1 MKVLMFGWEFPP
13 HISGGLGTACFGLTR
28 SLVAQGVDI
37 TFVLPKVKQMPGK
50 PAAQSHVT
58 LVDAG
63 SVPPPK
69 AAPGRPAAQSVPG
82 IVRSWHRQMEWLEVD
97 SPLAPYLSPETY
109 GHEFTGRETA
119 VESTARTEHL
129 RWLDQAAQSAD
140 GLLHFSGDYAGDLLG
155 EVMRYG
161 LVGARLGAT
170 ETFDVIHAHDWMA
183 ALAGSSAK
191 EASGKPLVFHV
202 HATEFDRCGD
212 HGDERVMA
220 LERLGMERADK
231 VVAVSHRTKQT
242 VMEKYGIPEWKIKVV
257 HNAVEK
263 DSAVHRSDIPFRFR
277 DKIVLFLGRI
287 THQKG
292 PEYFIDAARIVLD
305 RWRHRKSEWKADGV
319 DGVRFV
325 MAGSG
330 DMLPRMIER
339 AAGFKMVDRF
349 HFTGF
354 LRGADVDRMFATCDL
369 YVLPSVSEPFGI
381 TPLEAMKHDVPVIL
395 SKQSGVAEILPHAT
409 TVDFWDVRETARAI
423 EAILRSAPVTRR
435 QLELNQLALDQ
446 ITWDG
451 AADRLR
457 ALYAQLC
464 P

>member
-28 SLVAQGVDI
+28 SLVAQGVEI
-37 TFVLPKVKQMPGK
+37 TFVLPKVKPGGK
-50 PAAQSHVT
+50 THVS

-63 SVPPPK
+63 SVPP
-69 AAPGRPAAQSVPG
+69 APGGKSIPQV
-82 IVRSWHRQMEWLEVD
+82 VRSWHRDMEWLEVD
-97 SPLAPYLSPETY
+97 SPLAPYLTPETY
-109 GHEFTGRETA
+109 AAEFEGHEKISASDR
-119 VESTARTEHL
+119 HL
-129 RWLDQAAQSAD
+129 WLTQAAQSQE

-155 EVMRYG
+155 EVFRYG

-170 ETFDVIHAHDWMA
+170 AEFDVIHAHDWMA
-183 ALAGSSAK
+183 AMAGASAK
-191 EASGKPLVFHV
+191 AASGKPLVFHV

-212 HGDERVMA
+212 HGDGRIVA
-220 LERLGMERADK
+220 LERHGMQSADK
-231 VVAVSHRTKQT
+231 IIAVSHRTKQI

-263 DSAVHRSDIPFRFR
+263 DTAVDRDDIPFRFR

-292 PEYFIDAARIVLD
+292 PEYFIEAAKIVLD
-305 RWRHRKSEWKADGV
+305 RWKAHKKEWRADGV
-319 DGVRFV
+319 SGVRFV

-339 AAGFKMVDRF
+339 AASLKMVDRF

-395 SKQSGVAEILPHAT
+395 SKQSGVAEILPHAHQ
-409 TVDFWDVRETARAI
+409 VDFWDVRGTARAI
-423 EAILRSAPVTRR
+423 EETLRSEPVTRR
-435 QLELNQLALDQ
+435 QLELNHQALDH

-451 AADRLR
+451 AADRVR
-457 ALYAQLC
+457 SVYEQLA
-464 P
+464 PLSTATP

>member
-28 SLVAQGVDI
+28 SLVAQGAEI
-37 TFVLPKVKQMPGK
+37 TFVLPKSKGNTK
-50 PAAQSHVT
+50 THVT

-63 SVPPPK
+63 SVPPP
-69 AAPGRPAAQSVPG
+69 PGSPATPQL
-82 IVRSWHRQMEWLEVD
+82 IRSWHSSMEWLEVD
-97 SPLAPYLSPETY
+97 SPLAPYLTPGTY
-109 GHEFTGRETA
+109 GAEFEGRESKIA
-119 VESTARTEHL
+119 SDFH
-129 RWLDQAAQSAD
+129 WLSQAAQSQD

-155 EVMRYG
+155 EVFRYG

-183 ALAGSSAK
+183 ALAGASAK
-191 EASGKPLVFHV
+191 AASGKPLVFHV

-212 HGDERVMA
+212 HGDERIVA
-220 LERLGMERADK
+220 LERHGMQSADK
-231 VVAVSHRTKQT
+231 IIAVSHRTKQI
-242 VMEKYGIPEWKIKVV
+242 VMEKYGIPEAKIKVV

-263 DSAVHRSDIPFRFR
+263 DSAVHRDDIPFRFR

-292 PEYFIDAARIVLD
+292 PEYFIEASKIVLD
-305 RWRHRKSEWKADGV
+305 RWKAHKKEWLADGV
-319 DGVRFV
+319 SGVRFV

-339 AAGFKMVDRF
+339 SADLKIVDRF

-395 SKQSGVAEILPHAT
+395 SKQSGVAEILPHAHQ
-409 TVDFWDVRETARAI
+409 VDFWDVRETARAI
-423 EAILRSAPVTRR
+423 ESTLRSAPVTRR
-435 QLELNQLALDQ
+435 QLELNQLALND

-451 AADRLR
+451 AATRVLSVYEQ
-457 ALYAQLC
+457 AVQAAKS
-464 P
+464 